1 MTSDSWVKRSTPV
14 RSASVT
20 TPTGRWSASTTTP
33 ALWARLGSRAS
44 ASATVWAGERTIGV
58 SSTRWRV
65 LTQEITSVT
74 TSIGMS
80 WGITTMPP
88 RRATVS
94 AMRRPAIAVMLAT
107 TSGMVVPVP
116 SGEARSTP
124 WREPTAERLG
134 TMNTS
139 SYVRSYGGLMSLRKR
154 TC

>member
-1 MTSDSWVKRSTPV
+1 M
-14 RSASVT
+14 
-20 TPTGRWSASTTTP
+20 
-33 ALWARLGSRAS
+33 
-44 ASATVWAGERTIGV
+44 
-58 SSTRWRV
+58 
-65 LTQEITSVT
+65 T

-80 WGITTMPP
+80 WGMTTMPP

-116 SGEARSTP
+116 SGEPRSTP